1 LAGADARLHAVK
13 TSLLTGLTL
22 LAALIWSVALIVNAA
37 PLQPA
42 PGLLVGV
49 GMLLTAT
56 VAVVGIVVVGGR
68 WAHRLAAMSLGITV
82 ALAIIRDTDFWW
94 YLGSAA
100 TVIAVV
106 ALYSPTV
113 ISTVRKLPAA
123 AGPPPRAVLPP
134 LILLTAPAVL
144 GFAGNDARPVPLLVV
159 GLLAPIAAFAY
170 SRVLPGG
177 LLAIRVLWPL
187 LAIATAPWLGWVA
200 GSTAVVM
207 ALVVSV
213 IAWDPSVKASY
224 HPPRETGS
232 AFPIPP
238 ELTPKEIR
246 DAAGIDERVRP
257 LA

>member
-82 ALAIIRDTDFWW
+82 A
-94 YLGSAA
+94 LGSAA

-246 DAAGIDERVRP
+246 DAAGIDERGRP